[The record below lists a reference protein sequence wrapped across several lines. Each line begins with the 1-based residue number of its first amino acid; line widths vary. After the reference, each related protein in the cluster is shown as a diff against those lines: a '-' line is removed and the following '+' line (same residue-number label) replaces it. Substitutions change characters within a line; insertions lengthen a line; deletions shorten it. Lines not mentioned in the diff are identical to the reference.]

1 MRVNT
6 VINVVLAIVAFIV
19 QMGTPEVT
27 PFVTRRS
34 TLIDPQSETVTDYKA
49 MGSGLP
55 KVPADTAFAA
65 LGRSRDDVVAGS
77 HQTSDVA
84 NAAKSQT
91 LESPSASTS
100 LKWNEAGKWG
110 VLGIASAI
118 IIAVAGSII
127 RSLYR
132 KYFNVAGGQR
142 DDTHHHRQNVA
153 NHGQIA
159 PAQDAAVIAAR
170 QSWIDQARLP
180 PDADAVGS
188 LPTDQEMQIMS
199 QYPDAPQVPLQDFGD
214 DFASNEWLPRMPQAH
229 LPTGRSATAGI

>member
-1 MRVNT
+1 M
-6 VINVVLAIVAFIV
+6 
-19 QMGTPEVT
+19 
-27 PFVTRRS
+27 
-34 TLIDPQSETVTDYKA
+34 
-49 MGSGLP
+49 
-55 KVPADTAFAA
+55 
-65 LGRSRDDVVAGS
+65 
-77 HQTSDVA
+77 
-84 NAAKSQT
+84 
-91 LESPSASTS
+91 ESPSASTS